1 MELHLTNLVLV
12 LAAALGGGA
21 IARKLGYPAI
31 LGELV
36 VGMVLG
42 PPLLGILEIDAALSV
57 LAEVGILLMMLYVGM
72 HLDLSDLAHAS
83 RAGLLAAV
91 GGFIVPAVAGVLL
104 VLVFDGGM
112 TAALFV
118 GLAMGVTSLATKSR
132 VLVELR
138 ILDTRV
144 AHVMMVGALFADIV
158 ALVAFSALLGMD
170 AGGSFEVAALALVAG
185 RAALFVLGAFAVG
198 TYGFPLAGEL
208 LRRRGVDNRTTVF
221 LLVVIVALGFGA
233 VAEMAGIHGILGT
246 FLAGL
251 FIRPDVLEARLS
263 RDVERMVQQVSL
275 GFLAPVF
282 FVMAGFAVSL
292 DVIVTDLP
300 LLLAVIA
307 VATIGKIVGTALFY
321 LPSGRGWREGV
332 TVGVGMNGRGAVEVI
347 VAQIALAQGLIN
359 ETMFS
364 VLVLMALI
372 TTATEPI
379 LLPRAVGWL
388 RRRGEL
394 VRSNRRLGTI
404 IVGAGEA
411 AREIGKVLA
420 EEEPVRFIDTNL
432 DNCREA
438 HAEGLEATHG
448 NALDEEIL
456 RHAGA
461 GDAQRIIAFTTSSSV
476 NVLVAQMAS
485 VNFGVPDAHVVL
497 TPLDAGSLGDLLFDT
512 GSLLIADQPVD
523 VELWNRRVRLEG
535 VEMKVLPAAPEL
547 VGGMGPRSNADER
560 FPVLVRRDDDLI
572 AYGASLKLEPG
583 DVLLGFS
590 APAPGGD
597 VEEFESTRRTARVT

>member
-21 IARKLGYPAI
+21 IARRLGYPAI

-36 VGMVLG
+36 IGIVLG
-42 PPLLGILEIDAALSV
+42 PPLLGVLEVDAALSV
-57 LAEVGILLMMLYVGM
+57 LAELGILLMMLYVGL

-91 GGFIVPAVAGVLL
+91 GGFIVPAVAGVVL
-104 VLVFDGGM
+104 VLSFGGGM

-158 ALVAFSALLGMD
+158 ALVFFSALLGMD
-170 AGGSFEVAALALVAG
+170 AGGTFSVATMAPIAI
-185 RAALFVLGAFAVG
+185 RAALFVIGAYLVG
-198 TYGFPLAGEL
+198 TYGFPLAGRI
-208 LRRRGVDNRTTVF
+208 LRQRRIDDRTTVF

-233 VAEMAGIHGILGT
+233 IAELAGLHGILGA
-246 FLAGL
+246 FFAGL
-251 FIRPDVLEARLS
+251 FIRPEVLDARLS

-282 FVMAGFAVSL
+282 FVTAGFAVTL
-292 DVIVTDLP
+292 DVFVTDLP
-300 LLLAVIA
+300 LLVAVVA

-332 TVGVGMNGRGAVEVI
+332 AVGVGMNGRGAVEVI
-347 VAQIALAQGLIN
+347 VAQIALAQGLIDQ
-359 ETMFS
+359 TTFS

-379 LLPRAVGWL
+379 LLPKAVEWL

-394 VRSNRRLGTI
+394 VRSTRRLGTI

-411 AREIGKVLA
+411 AREIGKALA

-432 DNCREA
+432 ENCLAAR
-438 HAEGLEATHG
+438 AEGLEATHG

-461 GDAQRIIAFTTSSSV
+461 GDAQRIIAFTPSSSV
-476 NVLVAQMAS
+476 NVLVAQMAAA
-485 VNFGVPDAHVVL
+485 NFGVPDAHVVL

-512 GSLLIADQPVD
+512 GSRLMADEPVD

-535 VEMKVLPAAPEL
+535 VELQVLPAAPEL
-547 VGGMGPRSNADER
+547 VGAVFPVTSSSER
-560 FPVLVRRDDDLI
+560 FPVLVRRGHDLI
-572 AYGASLKLEPG
+572 TYGGSLKLEPG
-583 DVLLGFS
+583 DELLGFT
-590 APAPGGD
+590 APSPDDGVDA
-597 VEEFESTRRTARVT
+597 FESTQRRARGT